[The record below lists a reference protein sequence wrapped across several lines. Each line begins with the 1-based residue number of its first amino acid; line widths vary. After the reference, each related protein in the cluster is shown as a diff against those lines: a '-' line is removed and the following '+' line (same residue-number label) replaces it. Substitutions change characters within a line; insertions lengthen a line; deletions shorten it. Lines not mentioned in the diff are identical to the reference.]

1 MAYLTSLTRNSSSR
15 PRLSSVLCF
24 CFSPVSLLL
33 PPLSTPSLSVIV
45 VVVASVVAFALFA
58 MFLVM
63 YKHETNLVNN
73 YTPSSTLPTN
83 STASQR
89 RRQRQRLRLRLR
101 LRQRLRHAHAPSFTL
116 SDSLSFLCRAAPRRL
131 GACVRV
137 SAGIGLR
144 SSVLGAQ
151 SLSPSSS
158 PSLSSRSSDFVVVA

>member
-33 PPLSTPSLSVIV
+33 PPLSSPSLSVIV

-89 RRQRQRLRLRLR
+89 RRQRQRLRL
-101 LRQRLRHAHAPSFTL
+101 RLRHAHAPSFTL